1 MEESATD
8 EAVGMQQGDAQI
20 RSLVNRHQG
29 RWVRFAKVD
38 SLCGVQDETPRFKAE
53 RLNLNPKCCKVLPA
67 LPARAK
73 NGGMGRNNSMFC
85 NEQINYPVR
94 IVSLDLKF
102 VHVNHRECNS
112 HFERQNVKLQ
122 KIIFCPISNFKNKI
136 SPASDE

>member
-1 MEESATD
+1 MD
-8 EAVGMQQGDAQI
+8 EAVGMQRRYAQI

-29 RWVRFAKVD
+29 RWARFAKD
-38 SLCGVQDETPRFKAE
+38 DILFGVQDDASSGETQFKHQMAH
-53 RLNLNPKCCKVLPA
+53 KVLPA

-112 HFERQNVKLQ
+112 HFERQNVTRQLLNKKPSTL
-122 KIIFCPISNFKNKI
+122 KIMPDRTLS
-136 SPASDE
+136 SVRSVR